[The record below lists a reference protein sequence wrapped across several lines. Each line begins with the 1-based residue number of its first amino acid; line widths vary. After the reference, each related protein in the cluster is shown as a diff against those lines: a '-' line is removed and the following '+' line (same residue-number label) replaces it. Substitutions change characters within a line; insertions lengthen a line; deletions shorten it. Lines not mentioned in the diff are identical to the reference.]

1 MSLGASSTAIN
12 VHKAVIEVELCL
24 APDSISEEVGSG
36 QDSAVD
42 SGLKAGVGSIC
53 GLGESC
59 GGRRRKKRKGVR
71 RLMDCILVG
80 DAEMFVFVERFLS
93 RSSLNLES
101 LIVIRVVLDVE
112 IRS

>member
-1 MSLGASSTAIN
+1 LSLGASSIAIN

-42 SGLKAGVGSIC
+42 SGFEAGVGSIY

-59 GGRRRKKRKGVR
+59 GGEEEK
-71 RLMDCILVG
+71 
-80 DAEMFVFVERFLS
+80 EEERG
-93 RSSLNLES
+93 E
-101 LIVIRVVLDVE
+101 E
-112 IRS
+112 IDGLHFGR